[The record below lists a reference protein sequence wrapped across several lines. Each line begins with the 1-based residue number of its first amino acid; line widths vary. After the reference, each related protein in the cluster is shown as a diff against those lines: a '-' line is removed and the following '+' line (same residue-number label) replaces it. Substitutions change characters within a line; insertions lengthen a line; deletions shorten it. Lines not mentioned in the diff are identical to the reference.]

1 MQTERIATLLASGLP
16 ASSVA
21 TIVGVSPAR
30 IAQMQ
35 KEPEFAL
42 ILQAKQIETKDK
54 DQEELSI
61 SAKYLEAEHV
71 LIKQVIEMA
80 PVSDLRDVVGALRVV
95 AERQEKAKSRVNPI
109 VQGSPVFNTLVQLQL
124 PAHAVPRP
132 AIEFTAAK
140 EVIAIEDRNLAP
152 LSSKGVISLFQGMD
166 SVPVLSGGNQHEPQ
180 ASSSEAEGGSQAPL
194 SQASVTD
201 PITTKHLVN
210 GARRFL
216 DSLTP
221 VSSAAAC

>member
-21 TIVGVSPAR
+21 TIVGLSPAR
-30 IAQMQ
+30 IAQLQ

-42 ILQAKQIETKDK
+42 LLEAKRIEVKDK

-80 PVSDLRDVVGALRVV
+80 PVSELRDVVGALRVV

-109 VQGSPVFNTLVQLQL
+109 VQSSPVYNTLVQLQL
-124 PAHAVPRP
+124 PAHAIPRP

-152 LSSKGVISLFQGMD
+152 LSSKGVVSLFQSLDNNKLTAAGERNEP
-166 SVPVLSGGNQHEPQ
+166 STSPSEAKGSSQAAVPS
-180 ASSSEAEGGSQAPL
+180 ASS
-194 SQASVTD
+194 ASL
-201 PITTKHLVN
+201 IS
-210 GARRFL
+210 GAKRFL
-216 DSLTP
+216 DSF
-221 VSSAAAC
+221 VSPLAKEF

>member
-21 TIVGVSPAR
+21 TIVGLSPAR
-30 IAQMQ
+30 IAQLQ

-42 ILQAKQIETKDK
+42 ILSAKQVEVKDK

-61 SAKYLEAEHV
+61 SAKYLEAEHF

-80 PVSDLRDVVGALRVV
+80 PASGLRDVVGALRVV

-109 VQGSPVFNTLVQLQL
+109 VQSSPVYNTLVQLQL

-132 AIEFTAAK
+132 TVNFTSTK
-140 EVIAIEDRNLAP
+140 EVIAIENRNLAP
-152 LSSKGVISLFQGMD
+152 LSSKGVVSLFQSLDTVKPAIGD
-166 SVPVLSGGNQHEPQ
+166 QSHEPSTS
-180 ASSSEAEGGSQAPL
+180 APEAERSSSAPL
-194 SQASVTD
+194 PSDQT
-201 PITTKHLVN
+201 HFLVN
-210 GARRFL
+210 GAKRFL
-216 DSLTP
+216 DSLRP
-221 VSSAAAC
+221 VSLAEGS